1 MMASDVQRSS
11 PPVSAGRSEWIDR
24 TGIALSLACG
34 VHCALVPFVIG
45 AAAVLPVR
53 WLVSESTEFWLF
65 VGSVAI
71 ALSSLLSSYWLK
83 HRRKRCLVFLVPG
96 LAVLGLILF
105 GSISEQLE
113 PWVVVGGALSI
124 TVAHLVNIR
133 LCRQCAQCQSKVEA
147 QPNHPASG

>member
-1 MMASDVQRSS
+1 MLSGMATDVQHS
-11 PPVSAGRSEWIDR
+11 PPRPPAGVSEWIDR

-53 WLVSESTEFWLF
+53 WLVSEATEFWLLA
-65 VGSVAI
+65 GSVAI
-71 ALSSLLSSYWLK
+71 AVSSLLSSYWRK

-96 LAVLGLILF
+96 LAVFGLVLF

-113 PWVVVGGALSI
+113 PWVVVSGALSI
-124 TVAHLVNIR
+124 AAAHLVNIR
-133 LCRQCAQCQSKVEA
+133 LCRHCVQCQA
-147 QPNHPASG
+147 MARQ